1 MKSAKGSFLLQL
13 LLVALI
19 VAAGAGGWFLFAD
32 KLGGAGPGAA
42 GEQAGGTSGG
52 QHRNSGSGSGGGPG
66 GGGARETVV
75 LTEPAR
81 TEHAR
86 NTVRAVGT
94 GDAVQAVDL
103 FPSVSGE
110 VVTIAFH
117 PGQKVAAGDVLVK
130 LDDDQEQLEL
140 KLAQLQVTDA
150 TNTLARYDSLA
161 PTGAVSATEV
171 DKARVTLDQARNAL
185 DQARVALDHRSVKAP
200 FNGMMGL
207 SMVDV
212 GDRVTPTSRL
222 GSIDDRS
229 SLLVEFEVPEAFAAQ
244 LQDGQEIEA
253 TTPAFLGRSFAGAV
267 SAIDS
272 RIDPMSRTIRVR
284 ALLPNDDDLL
294 RPGMSFAV
302 TLGFPLRAFPSVA
315 EAAVQWGRDGAGIWR
330 VVDGKAER
338 VPVTM
343 IERSEGR
350 VLVSGDI
357 KAGDHVIIEGIQK
370 VRPGL
375 KVSEQSANTATG
387 S

>member
-1 MKSAKGSFLLQL
+1 MKSAKRSFLLQM

-19 VAAGAGGWFLFAD
+19 VAAGAGGRFLFSE
-32 KLGGAGPGAA
+32 KLGGTA
-42 GEQAGGTSGG
+42 EGGRTAQGG
-52 QHRNSGSGSGGGPG
+52 SQKGTGGHNGGG
-66 GGGARETVV
+66 RETVV
-75 LTEPAR
+75 LTEPASI
-81 TEHAR
+81 EHAR

-267 SAIDS
+267 AAIDS

-284 ALLPNDDDLL
+284 ALLPNDEDLL

-302 TLGFPLRAFPSVA
+302 TLSFPLRAFPSVA
-315 EAAVQWGRDGAGIWR
+315 EAAVQWGRDGAGVWR
-330 VVDGKAER
+330 VADGKAER

-357 KAGDHVIIEGIQK
+357 KAGDHIIIEGIQK

-375 KVSEQSANTATG
+375 KVSEQSASTATG

>member
-32 KLGGAGPGAA
+32 KLGGTGKGTAGQ
-42 GEQAGGTSGG
+42 QAGGATGG
-52 QHRNSGSGSGGGPG
+52 QYRNGGIG
-66 GGGARETVV
+66 GGGGSRETVV

-110 VVTIAFH
+110 VATIAFH
-117 PGQKVAAGDVLVK
+117 PGQKVMAGDVLVK

-267 SAIDS
+267 AAIDS

-284 ALLPNDDDLL
+284 ALLPNDEDLL

-302 TLGFPLRAFPSVA
+302 TLSFPLRAFPSVA
-315 EAAVQWGRDGAGIWR
+315 EAAVQWGRDGAGVWR
-330 VVDGKAER
+330 VADGKAER

-350 VLVSGDI
+350 VLVSGDL
-357 KAGDHVIIEGIQK
+357 KAGDHIIIEGIQK

-375 KVSEQSANTATG
+375 KVSEQAANTGTG